1 MSDPVKVSRRTL
13 ITVGGAG
20 LAAAL
25 AGVGGTAQADAA
37 GVGDTAEAAGAG
49 GTAEAAGAAGA
60 AVPKPGSGGIPP
72 GPSTFGWDPA
82 DLLAFDPATH
92 PWGRHLRCL
101 VPLAPRIAPF
111 APTQAH
117 PDLDPGVRLSTLS
130 LDDAGTV
137 YEGRNQ
143 PIGLEGHTYTQRF
156 WPYIDVW
163 GTWHGQVLPSVPSD
177 VVANPSAPGRTYGV
191 IDIPNP
197 GWTEAAHKNGVKTIG
212 GWFWPR
218 SGVDFGEFLVQ
229 AADGSFPV
237 GDKLIEIR
245 RYFGFDGLFIN
256 QEATITAAQAGK
268 LRDLFRYIKA
278 HDPGFYLQYYDAD
291 LPNGDLDY
299 QNTLNVKNVP
309 WLGAPGDQTV
319 DSIFVNYGWPYVDP
333 DLSGSAKTAAG
344 AGFDPRAVAFAGV
357 EHQQGGFNPEECFTD
372 YAYPGHPG
380 PVSVGLFV
388 EDQYWANAA
397 WSGETST
404 VAGRAKYRD
413 LEQRFW
419 SGPTGNPATSGRLE
433 PRKPPY
439 RTDVLNYKKWDGI
452 AHGIVERSPYGELPI
467 VTTFNVGVGSRFSL
481 DGTQVRD
488 GGWDNQGC
496 ADRSLTWQYWT
507 DGVTVTLDEST
518 AYEGAHSL
526 AVSGTGV
533 LHLFKTDLT
542 QAAATEVRV
551 VAQGLS
557 TLELGVTRR
566 TTPGSVEWTRLT
578 AARRSA
584 GWTEYRGRIPRADD
598 RIARISLRTSGSGH
612 LGKVFLA
619 DTRTADVAP
628 GRPRSFTVADAGPG
642 PGAGSTRHLTFA
654 WRLQP
659 DAAAYDVLQN
669 GRWLGRV
676 HRDVFFAESVD
687 LTNGRTFE
695 LVPIGANGNRG
706 PALRSTL

>member
-1 MSDPVKVSRRTL
+1 MTDPQQVSRRTV

-25 AGVGGTAQADAA
+25 AGITGTAPAAATVGGTS
-37 GVGDTAEAAGAG
+37 
-49 GTAEAAGAAGA
+49 GAAGTTGA
-60 AVPKPGSGGIPP
+60 AAAKPGSGGIPP
-72 GPSTFGWDPA
+72 GPSTYGWNPA

-92 PWGRHLRCL
+92 PWARHLRCL

-111 APTQAH
+111 TPTQAH
-117 PDLDPGVRLSTLS
+117 PNLDPGVRLSTLTI
-130 LDDAGTV
+130 DDSGSI

-143 PIGLEGHTYTQRF
+143 PIGLEGQVYTQRF

-177 VVANPSAPGRTYGV
+177 VVATPGAPGRTYGV

-218 SGVDFGEFLVQ
+218 TGVDFGEFLVQ

-256 QEATITAAQAGK
+256 QEAAITAAQAGK

-278 HDPGFYLQYYDAD
+278 QDPDFYLQYYDAD
-291 LPNGDLDY
+291 LPNGNLNY
-299 QNTLNVKNVP
+299 QNMLNERNVG
-309 WLGAPGDQTV
+309 WLGTPGDPTV
-319 DSIFVNYGWPYVDP
+319 DSIFVNYGWPYTDR
-333 DLSGSAKTAAG
+333 DLTASAKTATT

-357 EHQQGGFNPEECFTD
+357 EHQQGGFNPAECFAD
-372 YAYPGHPG
+372 YSYPGHPG

-388 EDQYWANAA
+388 EDAFWNGTA
-397 WSGETST
+397 T
-404 VAGRAKYRD
+404 VTPDGRAKYRD

-419 SGPTGNPATSGRLE
+419 SGPTGNPVSSGRQL

-439 RTDVLNYKKWDGI
+439 RQDVLNYKKFDGVAHAI
-452 AHGIVERSPYGELPI
+452 AERSPYGAFPI
-467 VTTFNVGVGSRFSL
+467 VTSFNLGVGSTFYL
-481 DGTQVRD
+481 DGKQVRD
-488 GGWDNQGC
+488 SGWDNQGC

-507 DGVTVTLDEST
+507 DGLTVTLDESI

-526 AVSGTGV
+526 ALSGSGIM
-533 LHLFKTDLT
+533 HLFKTDIT
-542 QAAATEVRV
+542 QSAHTKLQVLAAGLATVEV
-551 VAQGLS
+551 GI
-557 TLELGVTRR
+557 T
-566 TTPGSVEWTRLT
+566 
-578 AARRSA
+578 RRSA
-584 GWTEYRGRIPRADD
+584 PNTITWTKLVPGKPRDGWTEFRGMIHKDKD
-598 RIARISLRTSGSGH
+598 RIARISLRTSGTGH
-612 LGKVFLA
+612 LGKVLL
-619 DTRTADVAP
+619 DDVNAIHGKP
-628 GRPRSFTVADAGPG
+628 GKVRAFEVADAG

-654 WRLQP
+654 WSLRS
-659 DAAAYDVLQN
+659 DASAYDILQTSRDSI
-669 GRWLGRV
+669 RWLGRV

-687 LTNGRTFE
+687 LTAGRSFE

-706 PALRSTL
+706 TAATATL

>member
-25 AGVGGTAQADAA
+25 AGVGGTAEAAAA
-37 GVGDTAEAAGAG
+37 GV
-49 GTAEAAGAAGA
+49 AGA
-60 AVPKPGSGGIPP
+60 AVPTPGSGGIPP
-72 GPSTFGWDPA
+72 GPSTYGWDPA
-82 DLLAFDPATH
+82 DLLDFDPATH

-130 LDDAGTV
+130 LDDAGTI

-177 VVANPSAPGRTYGV
+177 VVADPGAPGRTYGV

-268 LRDLFRYIKA
+268 LRDLFRYLKA
-278 HDPGFYLQYYDAD
+278 KDPGFYLQYYDAD

-299 QNTLNVKNVP
+299 QNTLNAKNVP
-309 WLGAPGDQTV
+309 WLGSPGDQTV

-333 DLSGSAKTAAG
+333 DLSGSARTAKT

-388 EDQYWANAA
+388 EDQFWANAA
-397 WSGETST
+397 WSGETT
-404 VAGRAKYRD
+404 TAAGRAKYRD

-439 RTDVLNYKKWDGI
+439 RTDVLNYRKWDGI
-452 AHGIVERSPYGELPI
+452 AHGIVERSPYGALPI
-467 VTTFNVGVGSRFSL
+467 VTTFNIGVGSTFYL
-481 DGTQVRD
+481 DGKQVRD

-507 DGVTVTLDEST
+507 DGVTVALDEST

-526 AVSGTGV
+526 ALSGTGV
-533 LHLFKTDLT
+533 VHLFKTDLT
-542 QAAATEVRV
+542 QTAATEVRV

-557 TLELGVTRR
+557 SVEIGVTRR
-566 TTPGSVEWTRLT
+566 TNPGSIEWARLT
-578 AARRSA
+578 PARRSA
-584 GWTEYRGRIPRADD
+584 GWTEYRGRIARDDD

-619 DTRTADVAP
+619 DTLTADLAP
-628 GRPRSFTVADAGPG
+628 NRPGSFTVADAGPG
-642 PGAGSTRHLTFA
+642 AGATRHLTFA
-654 WRLQP
+654 WHLQA

-687 LTNGRTFE
+687 LTNGRVFG
-695 LVPIGANGNRG
+695 LVPIAANGNRG
-706 PALRSTL
+706 PAVTAAL